1 MWTLDRR
8 GSSNDKAL
16 DMGCCADLVE
26 TFAWFGTQPTPVGLK
41 PNTHRR
47 RDETRVSS
55 RRRRRCVHEFAT
67 TADGFGDAKE
77 QRSRMGHDCRRVCS
91 HRRHDETVAN

>member
-1 MWTLDRR
+1 MKQAPNKLERNVSHSVSPSITRR
-8 GSSNDKAL
+8 
-16 DMGCCADLVE
+16 
-26 TFAWFGTQPTPVGLK
+26 TLK

-47 RDETRVSS
+47 RRRDSSRVES
-55 RRRRRCVHEFAT
+55 RRRQRCVHGFAT
-67 TADGFGDAKE
+67 IADGFGDANA